1 MIKQLFILLT
11 ISLLASCSN
20 KQDSFIGLHHFS
32 IMTEYHVQDTATIVD
47 TWNGRGYKEITV
59 SKVTPLKIDL
69 FQNGEELKGT
79 YTVTRYQEIKNMT
92 RVNRIYEGKSDIHD
106 LHLVNDTLLGE
117 IHHGKKIIELKLSK
131 NSSNVYLTLRA
142 SKKGIE
148 TEECNKLATIANNY
162 VTYKSLTGTSDESE
176 QEKQSN
182 YCAVEKSITFC
193 LESSYK
199 AYKSDYLRKLLTI
212 DPRK

>member
-1 MIKQLFILLT
+1 MIKQLLILLT
-11 ISLLASCSN
+11 ITLLASCSD
-20 KQDSFIGLHHFS
+20 KQDSFIGVHKFS
-32 IMTEYHVQDTATIVD
+32 ILTEYHIQDTTTIVD
-47 TWNGRGYKEITV
+47 TWNGRGYKEISV
-59 SKVTPLKIDL
+59 NKVTPLKIDI

-79 YTVTRYQEIKNMT
+79 YTVTRYQEIKNLT
-92 RVNRIYEGKSDIHD
+92 RVNRIHEGKSDIHN
-106 LHLVNDTLLGE
+106 LHIVNDTLIGE

-131 NSSNVYLTLRA
+131 NGSNVHLTIRA
-142 SKKGIE
+142 SKKEIE

-162 VTYKSLTGTSDESE
+162 ITYKSLIGASDESE

-182 YCAVEKSITFC
+182 DCAIEKSITIC

-199 AYKSDYLRKLLTI
+199 ADKSDYLRKLLTI